1 MDKGRNLLPWMLG
14 GLSMATLA
22 IAITVGWAKGIAP
35 NNSPAPSQTATH
47 IFPDAEVTTAPARA
61 PAPALTAA
69 QIRPVTAPTASNVQA
84 NRQIWECTIHGVKTF
99 SDNPCGDK
107 SSLFEIGSI
116 NRMDPTP
123 VLPHSR
129 SYVPESSGQPNYS
142 YPSQQADSYPSD
154 QQSADNSY
162 PADDSYP
169 ADSSYP
175 VFVGVPIGERGRS
188 DHEHG
193 QYSQP
198 HSHNRGQP
206 HSHNRGPQP
215 LRN

>member
-1 MDKGRNLLPWMLG
+1 MDKGRNLLPWILG

-35 NNSPAPSQTATH
+35 NNSPAPSQAAAH
-47 IFPDAEVTTAPARA
+47 ILPDAEMTTAPAPAAA
-61 PAPALTAA
+61 PTLTVA
-69 QIRPVTAPTASNVQA
+69 QIRPVTAPTAPNVEA
-84 NRQIWECTIHGVKTF
+84 NRRIWECTIDGVKTF

-107 SSLFEIGSI
+107 SSPFEIGSI

-129 SYVPESSGQPNYS
+129 SYAPESRGQPNDS

-154 QQSADNSY
+154 PQSADNSY

-175 VFVGVPIGERGRS
+175 VFVGVPIGERRRS
-188 DHEHG
+188 DHEHRP
-193 QYSQP
+193 YSQP
-198 HSHNRGQP
+198 QSHN
-206 HSHNRGPQP
+206 HGPQH